1 VRTHAALAGT
11 LALLGCAG
19 PVPNSGRAPDGP
31 GRFEPRP
38 SYRGMRPGMQ
48 GCLYGNCRNAGFVRR
63 TGDRTVSGWAGAR
76 ELSIEW
82 EAGGCMP
89 WRYRGEVAGD
99 LPDGRGT
106 LTAVDRPPLGVP
118 FTSITGTFSRGRL
131 AGPATAQAWVTGSS
145 EQLAIS
151 ATFAI
156 DEWCAIAVSNR
167 DLVDIDALPLSGT
180 RGPSR
185 FRGLVRI
192 GDTWITPV
200 RGWLAA
206 IDDVGYV
213 DEHVKGGYF
222 LSPAACLT
230 TSCTDGDGVEL
241 VNLDL
246 GFELY
251 RGEFKHG
258 IRHSRAVVQ
267 RAEPGGARELQTI
280 YGDGGLWSVTLHRR
294 DYLITDGGRLMVA
307 TALDE
312 IRPVTIT
319 VGTADAL
326 TFPAHWSSDNGIDEP
341 VFGTLSPALARQAP
355 GVPAKLPPDLAALSL
370 LLPDL
375 RRAADPRHVVLGKY
389 GYVTHGPTTIAVFEL
404 EVPNP
409 RLAMVWLP
417 DTRQMLRAV
426 SLAIDDEGG
435 PPALTGTADLIGPGG
450 RARRIALYR
459 GERVDPLGY
468 ATPAAYLAASEA
480 TVTQR
485 AEAWARKAAA
495 LRRKDAGVMVALR
508 EVLDA
513 IGIQT
518 TALAEAATTLAER
531 SAAPAA
537 AERTIHA
544 AEAAIERAMVSA
556 ATAHTAGLTALP
568 ALGADDPL
576 LPVLGALIAQLGDHR
591 DRLAVLFEAF
601 GKFQYTEDLPRLE
614 AIRRTLATAVGTI
627 APAPI
632 TAGAAQ
638 LRDGLAGAPVTTTPA
653 APPR

>member
-1 VRTHAALAGT
+1 VRTHAALVGT

-19 PVPNSGRAPDGP
+19 PAPNRGRAPDDGP

-38 SYRGMRPGMQ
+38 SYRGLRPGMQ

-82 EAGGCMP
+82 EAGGCAP
-89 WRYRGEVAGD
+89 WRYHGEVAD
-99 LPDGRGT
+99 DRPDGRGT
-106 LTAVDRPPLGVP
+106 LSAVDRPPDVP

-131 AGPATAQAWVTGSS
+131 TGPATARAWLTGSS
-145 EQLAIS
+145 ELMTVT

-156 DEWCAIAVSNR
+156 DEWCEIAVSNR
-167 DLVDIDALPLSGT
+167 DAIEIAELPLSDT

-192 GDTWITPV
+192 GDTRITPV

-206 IDDVGYV
+206 VDDVGYV
-213 DEHVKGGYF
+213 DEDVLGGYF

-241 VNLDL
+241 VNLDG

-251 RGEFKHG
+251 RGEFKSG
-258 IRHSRAVVQ
+258 IRDGRAVVQ
-267 RAEPGGARELQTI
+267 RAEPGWVRELQLI
-280 YGDGGLWSVTLHRR
+280 YGDGGLWSVTLHRPG
-294 DYLITDGGRLMVA
+294 YVITDGGRLTVA
-307 TALDE
+307 TDLDQ

-319 VGTADAL
+319 IGAL
-326 TFPAHWSSDNGIDEP
+326 AFPAYWSSNRGIDEP
-341 VFGTLSPALARQAP
+341 VIPALPRALAAQVP
-355 GVPAKLPPDLAALSL
+355 GASADIAALSL

-375 RRAADPRHVVLGKY
+375 RRAADPHHVVLGKY
-389 GYVTHGPTTIAVFEL
+389 GYVTHGAATIAVFEL
-404 EVPNP
+404 EVPTP
-409 RLAMVWLP
+409 RLALVWLP
-417 DTRQMLRAV
+417 DTRQLLRAV
-426 SLAIDDEGG
+426 SLAIDEDAG

-459 GERVDPLGY
+459 GVRIDPLGY
-468 ATPAAYLAASEA
+468 ATPAAYLAASAA
-480 TVTQR
+480 TLAQR

-495 LRRKDAGVMVALR
+495 HRRKDAGVVVALR
-508 EVLDA
+508 EVIDA
-513 IGIQT
+513 VGVRT
-518 TALAEAATTLAER
+518 TALAEAATILAER
-531 SAAPAA
+531 SADPAA

-544 AEAAIERAMVSA
+544 AEAAIERAMVA
-556 ATAHTAGLTALP
+556 TATAHTAGLTALP
-568 ALGADDPL
+568 ALAADDPL
-576 LPVLGALIAQLGDHR
+576 LPVLGALIAELGDHR

-601 GKFQYTEDLPRLE
+601 GAFQYTDDLPRVE

-627 APAPI
+627 PAAPI
-632 TAGAAQ
+632 AAAAVQ
-638 LRDGLAGAPVTTTPA
+638 FRDGLAGAPVTTTPA